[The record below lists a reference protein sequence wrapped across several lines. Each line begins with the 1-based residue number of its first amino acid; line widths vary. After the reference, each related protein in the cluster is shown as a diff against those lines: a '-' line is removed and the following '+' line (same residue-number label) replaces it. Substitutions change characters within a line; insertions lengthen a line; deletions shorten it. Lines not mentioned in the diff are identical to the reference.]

1 MVESK
6 NQVESEHK
14 VEPKKMLELRIQ
26 KVESDSSSGR
36 LIAFIKEG
44 YLDGVA
50 IAPSSMALQILSMC
64 LQPYADKK
72 VLKERELKS
81 RTAMCVQLM
90 LIHCQH
96 MCNWA
101 GLDFSSFLSN
111 RTGLVAESEPNNSSQ
126 KYESNLGEVKL
137 EELIE
142 EDEAS
147 SFSLSNSDF
156 DELDFD

>member
-6 NQVESEHK
+6 NQVESENQ
-14 VEPKKMLELRIQ
+14 VRPKKMLEFRIQ

-50 IAPSSMALQILSMC
+50 IAPSSIALQILSMC
-64 LQPYADKK
+64 LQPYADKQVSTK
-72 VLKERELKS
+72 SELKS

-96 MCNWA
+96 LCNWA
-101 GLDFSSFLSN
+101 GLDFSAFLSN
-111 RTGLVAESEPNNSSQ
+111 RTGLVIESESNNSSQ
-126 KYESNLGEVKL
+126 KYESSPGDIEE
-137 EELIE
+137 EELT
-142 EDEAS
+142 EDVS
-147 SFSLSNSDF
+147 SPFSLSNSDF
-156 DELDFD
+156 DELGFS

>member
-6 NQVESEHK
+6 NK
-14 VEPKKMLELRIQ
+14 VEPKNQVESKKMLEFRIQ
-26 KVESDSSSGR
+26 KIEPDSSAGR

-64 LQPYADKK
+64 LQPYADKF
-72 VLKERELKS
+72 VLKDCELKS

-111 RTGLVAESEPNNSSQ
+111 RTGLVASEEPHNSSPQ
-126 KYESNLGEVKL
+126 YESNLGEVKL

>member
-1 MVESK
+1 MVASK
-6 NQVESEHK
+6 SKAEQ
-14 VEPKKMLELRIQ
+14 KKMLELRIQ
-26 KVESDSSSGR
+26 KIEPDSSSGR

-50 IAPSSMALQILSMC
+50 IAPSSIALQILSMC
-64 LQPYADKK
+64 LQPYADREVSTKS
-72 VLKERELKS
+72 ELKS

-101 GLDFSSFLSN
+101 GLDFSAFLSN
-111 RTGLVAESEPNNSSQ
+111 RTGLVASSEPNNLSQ

-137 EELIE
+137 EESAE

-147 SFSLSNSDF
+147 SFSLSHSDF